1 VLLGDR
7 LVERYDLW
15 KPSIDAMGDDVY
27 PRFGALAE
35 KMRGAGDRP
44 RHGSPGASATT

>member
-15 KPSIDAMGDDVY
+15 RPSIDAMGDDVY

-35 KMRGAGDRP
+35 KIRATGRRRHARP
-44 RHGSPGASATT
+44 DAPVPA